1 MCILALA
8 DDMTGALETGA
19 KFRAAGIEA
28 VVSAKPVATAGAQ
41 ALVLDTETRH
51 LNAAEARRVVREFVT
66 RSGIDS
72 PRLVYKKTDS
82 TLRGNISAELE
93 SLAELYP
100 DWRIGYAPAYPAL
113 GRTVKS
119 GVLYVDGIPAAET
132 EFASDALNPISTSS
146 IPALLHPALPC
157 LVFDGET
164 ETDLVAAA
172 RTILSDEHMRIAVED
187 LAAIPGRTQDL
198 YLITKAGGFG
208 TPDTLARVRMTL
220 CPI

>member
-28 VVSAKPVATAGAQ
+28 VVSAKPVAAAGAQ

-66 RSGIDS
+66 GSGIDS

-119 GVLYVDGIPAAET
+119 GVLYVDGIPVSET
-132 EFASDALNPISTSS
+132 EFASDGLNPVATSS
-146 IPALLHPALPC
+146 IRALLHPALPC
-157 LVFDGET
+157 SSASVYPIVRGDERQPSRTLRR
-164 ETDLVAAA
+164 TDAPGF
-172 RTILSDEHMRIAVED
+172 RTGMAGASRAMRD
-187 LAAIPGRTQDL
+187 RRGSGRRRHR
-198 YLITKAGGFG
+198 KCEA
-208 TPDTLARVRMTL
+208 
-220 CPI
+220 